1 MRNPTD
7 SGNRENENGNGILV
21 VLGTRPEAIKL
32 APVVTALR
40 ARPDA
45 PPVRV
50 AVTGQHRQ
58 LAAPVLEFFGIVP
71 DFDLDIM
78 RENQSPEQV
87 VRRTIES
94 LEPLLQGN
102 RFGLLMV
109 QGDTASAVGAAL
121 AGFYRRLPVAHVEA
135 GLRTGRR
142 DDPFPEE
149 MNRRLITQLASI
161 HFAPTER
168 NRQALLDEG
177 VPESAAYVTG
187 NTVIDALG
195 AITAQTEGMPPHE
208 ELKTIEGK
216 KAILLTTHRRENLGE
231 PQRRIF
237 RAVNMLLERN
247 PEIAVLFPVHPNP
260 NVRAAV
266 RAHLLSD
273 PRLRLLDPLDYIE
286 FVRLMKSSFLIL
298 TDSGGIQEEAPALGV
313 PALVLRETTEREE
326 GLAAASTRLI
336 GTETDTIVAEV
347 ERLLADGEAYERMA
361 RPAFPFGT
369 GDAAG
374 RIADILLGVSQSRTA
389 PTPDR

>member
-7 SGNRENENGNGILV
+7 WGNRENGNEILV

-32 APVVTALR
+32 APVVAALR

-94 LEPLLQGN
+94 LEPLLEGN
-102 RFGLLMV
+102 RFGLLVV

-149 MNRRLITQLASI
+149 MNRRLITQLASV

-168 NRQALLDEG
+168 NRRALLDEG
-177 VPESAAYVTG
+177 VPESAVHVTG
-187 NTVIDALG
+187 NTVIDALV

-208 ELKTIEGK
+208 ELKKTEGK
-216 KAILLTTHRRENLGE
+216 KAILLTTHRRENFGE

-247 PEIAVLFPVHPNP
+247 PDVAVLFPVHPNP

-266 RAHLLSD
+266 RTHLLPN

-336 GTETDTIVAEV
+336 GTETEAIVAEV

-374 RIADILLGVSQSRTA
+374 RIADILLGVSRFHTA